1 MRTPYKV
8 GMIIGLAW
16 LGSLIYLT
24 TSFFPSME
32 SGEER
37 RIKSAE
43 IENLAKELINV
54 RQQYEELKKHTQEL
68 KDLVASSSNNGANE
82 GGDYWR
88 SKLKDAEQI
97 ISRMERENK
106 GKIQDT
112 RQQEQGSDSNSNS
125 QYCGSEPSLAYEKIR
140 RKIDNGVTEIWY
152 YIRSQLTQLKKSSGD
167 QKTQVKIDQILEDGG
182 EQQRSIM
189 TDIYNLSRVDGYSS
203 WRQKEAKELTN
214 LVQQR
219 LRYLQ
224 NPKDCSKAKKLV
236 CNLNKGCGYG
246 CQVHHVAYCMIVAY
260 ATQRTLILDSKGWR
274 YAREGWEKF
283 FLPLSENCLDRTG
296 DSTGRWGDASRIEN
310 VQVVDLPIVD
320 GLHPRPDFL
329 PLAIPEDISQRL
341 LRLHGHPIVWWVG
354 QIMTYIQ
361 RPQPALQEDIDKMKE
376 ALGFTNP
383 IVGLHVRRTDKV
395 GTEAA
400 FHGIEEYMFHAE
412 EYYQRLERKQEV
424 PVRKI
429 YLATDDASL
438 LKEAERKYPNYV
450 FVSDNAIS
458 KSAGLSSRY
467 SEDSLRGV
475 IVDIYFL
482 SRSDFLVCTFSSQV
496 CRVAYEMMQYIH
508 EDAASYFRSLDDIYY
523 YGGQNAHLQSVLYEH
538 KPRSGTDEIEMLPGD
553 TIGVAGNHWDGY
565 SKGTN
570 HRLAGR
576 RGGLY
581 PSYKVEDK
589 TDIAKMPTYPEAE
602 NFHL

>member
-1 MRTPYKV
+1 
-8 GMIIGLAW
+8 
-16 LGSLIYLT
+16 
-24 TSFFPSME
+24 
-32 SGEER
+32 
-37 RIKSAE
+37 
-43 IENLAKELINV
+43 
-54 RQQYEELKKHTQEL
+54 
-68 KDLVASSSNNGANE
+68 
-82 GGDYWR
+82 
-88 SKLKDAEQI
+88 
-97 ISRMERENK
+97 
-106 GKIQDT
+106 
-112 RQQEQGSDSNSNS
+112 
-125 QYCGSEPSLAYEKIR
+125 
-140 RKIDNGVTEIWY
+140 
-152 YIRSQLTQLKKSSGD
+152 
-167 QKTQVKIDQILEDGG
+167 
-182 EQQRSIM
+182 
-189 TDIYNLSRVDGYSS
+189 
-203 WRQKEAKELTN
+203 
-214 LVQQR
+214 
-219 LRYLQ
+219 
-224 NPKDCSKAKKLV
+224 
-236 CNLNKGCGYG
+236 
-246 CQVHHVAYCMIVAY
+246 MIVAY

-438 LKEAERKYPNYV
+438 LTEAQRKYPNYV

-508 EDAASYFRSLDDIYY
+508 EDAAAYFRSLDDIYY

>member
-1 MRTPYKV
+1 MKY
-8 GMIIGLAW
+8 I
-16 LGSLIYLT
+16 
-24 TSFFPSME
+24 
-32 SGEER
+32 
-37 RIKSAE
+37 
-43 IENLAKELINV
+43 
-54 RQQYEELKKHTQEL
+54 
-68 KDLVASSSNNGANE
+68 
-82 GGDYWR
+82 
-88 SKLKDAEQI
+88 
-97 ISRMERENK
+97 
-106 GKIQDT
+106 
-112 RQQEQGSDSNSNS
+112 DSNSNS